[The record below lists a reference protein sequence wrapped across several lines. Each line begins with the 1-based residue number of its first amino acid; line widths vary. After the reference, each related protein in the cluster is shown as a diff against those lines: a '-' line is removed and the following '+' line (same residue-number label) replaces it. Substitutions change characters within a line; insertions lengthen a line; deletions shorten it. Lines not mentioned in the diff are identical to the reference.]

1 MSTQLTGASA
11 KILFESPAQ
20 LNLKKKLL
28 QEGNFEIISSGP
40 ESATNLDKGITIVR
54 TKQLIS
60 RDALTD
66 EPIYEYKEFPIK
78 HPRENIAD
86 VLKRRLPRDADG
98 LLTVPGITEAT
109 IAELNDGLEEFGV
122 YLEPTEFTITQQ
134 GDAAYIL
141 RAKNNSV
148 IFYGKISFTNT
159 DAVVAPKEVYE
170 PESNGGETELP
181 IDLSKYPDLLAG
193 TALTINSVVYKGTSK
208 PLFSATV
215 NSDLIINVATPN
227 GTVDSVAT
235 VYVTYGGQIVAAV
248 PFLAKANTV
257 TQVPFKTG
265 TVATDQSGY
274 VFLVYPGRAP
284 TPPAGQPLV
293 VKPMFTINSTKASV
307 VSATLSGY
315 EDNEV
320 INSDDTIGRPLTLN
334 LVLAN
339 NSTKPETVEWEVTG
353 ITGSTITYETNQ
365 QQDPT
370 NTGMWQLFLSFPA
383 NSVPTTRDITV
394 TAIINGTVRVSQ
406 VIKVIIP
413 KLTGA
418 LLIDGENG
426 ELATITASG
435 GDFISGAVMVL
446 LLDAGYT
453 TDGPIT
459 LTTTNEYVEITP
471 KVGGPKNQFE
481 IVVTGLPEAYDQTI
495 TLVAGVDDK
504 VYEKPIR
511 LMHAFAS

>member
-159 DAVVAPKEVYE
+159 DAVVAPLEVYE
-170 PESNGGETELP
+170 AEGSVEEIPTTPSAPEGGNESEGDGSGDVSGSEPPPAPTVIAFSNVKF
-181 IDLSKYPDLLAG
+181 D
-193 TALTINSVVYKGTSK
+193 
-208 PLFSATV
+208 
-215 NSDLIINVATPN
+215 VATN
-227 GTVDSVAT
+227 
-235 VYVTYGGQIVAAV
+235 
-248 PFLAKANTV
+248 
-257 TQVPFKTG
+257 
-265 TVATDQSGY
+265 
-274 VFLVYPGRAP
+274 
-284 TPPAGQPLV
+284 
-293 VKPMFTINSTKASV
+293 
-307 VSATLSGY
+307 TLSGDISGDVTSVVTSSSPTVFETFDIPVVNGKFTHTFETPIPEGTFIDVY
-315 EDNEV
+315 KDAV
-320 INSDDTIGRPLTLN
+320 IVN
-334 LVLAN
+334 L
-339 NSTKPETVEWEVTG
+339 
-353 ITGSTITYETNQ
+353 
-365 QQDPT
+365 
-370 NTGMWQLFLSFPA
+370 
-383 NSVPTTRDITV
+383 
-394 TAIINGTVRVSQ
+394 RVS
-406 VIKVIIP
+406 
-413 KLTGA
+413 A
-418 LLIDGENG
+418 
-426 ELATITASG
+426 A
-435 GDFISGAVMVL
+435 
-446 LLDAGYT
+446 
-453 TDGPIT
+453 
-459 LTTTNEYVEITP
+459 
-471 KVGGPKNQFE
+471 
-481 IVVTGLPEAYDQTI
+481 
-495 TLVAGVDDK
+495 
-504 VYEKPIR
+504 
-511 LMHAFAS
+511 